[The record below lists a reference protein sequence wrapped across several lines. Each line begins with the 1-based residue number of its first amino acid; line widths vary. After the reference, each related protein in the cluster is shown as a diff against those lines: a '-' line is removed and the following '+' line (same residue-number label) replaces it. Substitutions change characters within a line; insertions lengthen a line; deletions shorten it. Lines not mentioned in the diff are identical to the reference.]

1 MRKAVL
7 NGLLEVVE
15 RDAIALTWLH
25 ELPLPR
31 IAASEAGEFPPE
43 ALASWKSY
51 RDYGIESHLF
61 DATTDFGIPVI
72 FALQISDQDDDIAQ
86 LVGAASALEP
96 AEALTKVF
104 REMASIRIALR
115 AFLAQSTSIKIYP
128 DVANVTGGAALMG
141 QRAYRDAFSFL
152 LNSERETSP
161 SRMPNL
167 LELNDDPL
175 REMIIRIRLAGAEV
189 IAVDITTDEA
199 RSVGARVV
207 KVLVPEAVP
216 LSFVHRERYLDT
228 PRLISAPNSMGY
240 LVDTA
245 PTFNRNIQPFA

>member
-1 MRKAVL
+1 
-7 NGLLEVVE
+7 
-15 RDAIALTWLH
+15 
-25 ELPLPR
+25 
-31 IAASEAGEFPPE
+31 
-43 ALASWKSY
+43 
-51 RDYGIESHLF
+51 
-61 DATTDFGIPVI
+61 
-72 FALQISDQDDDIAQ
+72 
-86 LVGAASALEP
+86 
-96 AEALTKVF
+96 
-104 REMASIRIALR
+104 
-115 AFLAQSTSIKIYP
+115 
-128 DVANVTGGAALMG
+128 
-141 QRAYRDAFSFL
+141 
-152 LNSERETSP
+152 
-161 SRMPNL
+161 MPNL

-228 PRLISAPNSMGY
+228 PRLIFAPNSMGY